1 MGFSWWE
8 GTLYRM
14 LQGVGYSKQQN
25 LHISER
31 IRVVPCI
38 FGKTE
43 I

>member
-1 MGFSWWE
+1 M
-8 GTLYRM
+8 YRM